1 MEGKSNRAY
10 CSITESLPTNQFTD
24 QNVLVFVVDSLMQ
37 NYGHGEVYL
46 KKCDTCDYEQPIRT
60 NGVHVNEGGSVM
72 MYADHNEFV
81 CPNCTMHTPFFES
94 CFKENKYLFQG

>member
-10 CSITESLPTNQFTD
+10 CSITESLSNNQFTD

-46 KKCDTCDYEQPIRT
+46 ITCDTCGYEQPIRT
-60 NGVHVNEGGSVM
+60 DGVHVNEGV
-72 MYADHNEFV
+72 
-81 CPNCTMHTPFFES
+81 
-94 CFKENKYLFQG
+94 Q